1 MSSNIRQRILRWLRA
16 AASPALLFTGLI
28 AAGIALRELGLD
40 DGIAAMGQSGPAA
53 FLVGSAI
60 ACAVGIPRQMVAY
73 SGGLAF
79 GFWLGSALA
88 LVAEGIGCAATLFW
102 ARMVA
107 RKWAAH
113 WLSRSGNGRVDR
125 LHRFLVANAFTATLT
140 LRLLPVG
147 NNLLLNLLAGVSGVA
162 AGPFIV
168 ASMLGYVPQTAVFAL
183 LGGGVRVSEGAQVG
197 LAVALF
203 AGSVLLGLLLLR
215 RRAVS

>member
-1 MSSNIRQRILRWLRA
+1 MSPNIRQRVLRLLRA
-16 AASPALLFTGLI
+16 AASPVLLCAGLI
-28 AAGIALRELGLD
+28 GAGIALRELGLNA
-40 DGIAAMGQSGPAA
+40 GIAAMGQNGPAA

-60 ACAVGIPRQMVAY
+60 ACAVGMPRQMIAY

-102 ARMVA
+102 ARLVA
-107 RKWAAH
+107 RNWTAN
-113 WLSRSGNGRVDR
+113 WLRSAGSGQIDR

-162 AGPFIV
+162 AGPFLL

-183 LGGGVRVSEGAQVG
+183 LGGGVRVSQGAQVA
-197 LAVALF
+197 LAIVLF
-203 AGSVLLGLLLLR
+203 AGSIVLGLLLLR
-215 RRAVS
+215 RRGVS